1 MIHGS
6 RLFARLF
13 PALLALLA
21 TGLLAGPATAAS
33 ECDSPVLSSQ
43 LACKLET
50 VSWVEVELSG
60 TAEKLGIKRQEL
72 ERIIRLRLRNDLAA
86 LSHEALPFEAALKQA
101 GNTGRSAANP
111 FLDSRGAL
119 RCLVWTVGDDFPV
132 AFLVEC
138 ALEGYGHYEQ
148 DDRQFS
154 SRALGYSP
162 KERLRSALDETL
174 RNTVTAIAGE
184 FLEARL
190 KAQTD
195 KLAGER
201 RDAEKVVSA
210 PR

>member
-1 MIHGS
+1 MIDGS
-6 RLFARLF
+6 RVLSTLF
-13 PALLALLA
+13 PALLASLA
-21 TGLLAGPATAAS
+21 AGLLPNPALAAS
-33 ECDSPVLSSQ
+33 ECDTPVLSSQ
-43 LACKLET
+43 LACKLEM
-50 VSWVEVELSG
+50 VSWVDVELSG
-60 TAEKLGIKRQEL
+60 SAEKLGIKRQEL
-72 ERIIRLRLRNDLAA
+72 ERIIRLRLRNDLAS
-86 LSHEALPFEAALKQA
+86 LSHEALPFDAALKQA

-132 AFLVEC
+132 AYLVEC

-148 DDRQFS
+148 DSRQFS

-184 FLEARL
+184 FLEARI
-190 KAQTD
+190 KARTD
-195 KLAGER
+195 KVAGGSQE
-201 RDAEKVVSA
+201 AEKVVAA